1 MEKKEL
7 LWINLLKAICII
19 CVFYVHCQTYYG
31 FGVKGVS
38 TYIHPIYVNS
48 FFFVS
53 GYLLFRKQLSSSLAP
68 LSFVSTQLLPRHF
81 A

>member
-1 MEKKEL
+1 MGKKEL

-19 CVFYVHCQTYYG
+19 CDFYVHCQTYYG
-31 FGVKGVS
+31 VGVKGVS

-48 FFFVS
+48 FFFAF
-53 GYLLFRKQLSSSLAP
+53 GYLLYRKQLLSFITPS
-68 LSFVSTQLLPRHF
+68 SFVSTQLLPRHF